1 MIKKIL
7 KINIIKT
14 LYYNL
19 RIIGFS
25 ALFNPQIIIGYK
37 CKVNIS
43 NRTNINFKNKS
54 RIFIG
59 VFDSEN
65 RHTHNLITYFTVNGN
80 VILEGRINIC
90 KGSEIF
96 VHSEALPEMNNLYLG
111 PDCSIICN
119 KHICFKENCIVSWNC
134 LFLDGDT
141 HPIYD
146 ENKCIMNNNKDIII
160 GRKNWIG
167 CNSSVL
173 KGVEI
178 ADNIIISS
186 SSVVTKSLSESN
198 YIYVNNQKKKYFKEF
213 KVDERDLF
221 KKKEKC

>member
-1 MIKKIL
+1 
-7 KINIIKT
+7 
-14 LYYNL
+14 
-19 RIIGFS
+19 
-25 ALFNPQIIIGYK
+25 
-37 CKVNIS
+37 
-43 NRTNINFKNKS
+43 
-54 RIFIG
+54 
-59 VFDSEN
+59 
-65 RHTHNLITYFTVNGN
+65 
-80 VILEGRINIC
+80 
-90 KGSEIF
+90 
-96 VHSEALPEMNNLYLG
+96 
-111 PDCSIICN
+111 
-119 KHICFKENCIVSWNC
+119 
-134 LFLDGDT
+134 
-141 HPIYD
+141 
-146 ENKCIMNNNKDIII
+146 MNNNKDIII